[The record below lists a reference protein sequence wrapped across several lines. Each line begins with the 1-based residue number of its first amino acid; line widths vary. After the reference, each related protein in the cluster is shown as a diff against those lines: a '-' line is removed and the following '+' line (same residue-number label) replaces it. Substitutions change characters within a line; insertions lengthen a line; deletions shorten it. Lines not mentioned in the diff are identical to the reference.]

1 VPNDLFDA
9 PSTIAAH
16 LAHLAGLRA
25 TDLPDESAVGQ
36 RTLAAVAA
44 VLFERAGL
52 VAEVERLRAKLAHF
66 GVERK

>member
-1 VPNDLFDA
+1 VPNDLFDPPA
-9 PSTIAAH
+9 LAAH
-16 LAHLAGLRA
+16 LAHLAGLHA

-52 VAEVERLRAKLAHF
+52 VAEVERLRQRVEHF
-66 GVERK
+66 GGRK